1 MAIKKTGKL
10 GKVGARKTG
19 KARPKKGAE
28 ASVAD
33 AVQQIWLAGMGALA
47 RAQKDGPKAFEK
59 LIRDG
64 VAFVEDRRTSA
75 EELIGHA
82 LATAQATV
90 GKRMAETRD
99 TAAQTWGELEVLF
112 QKRVEKVLHQS
123 GIPTSAEIR
132 ALARRIDQL
141 SAHVEALAK
150 ARPAPR
156 KAAKK
161 VAKKAAKKPA
171 RRKAAAPAPATAPEP
186 AAG

>member
-10 GKVGARKTG
+10 GKAPRA
-19 KARPKKGAE
+19 KARRKPAPSQ

-47 RAQKDGPKAFEK
+47 RAQKEGPKTFEK

-64 VAFVEDRRTSA
+64 VAFVDERRSSA
-75 EELIGHA
+75 EELIGQA
-82 LATAQATV
+82 LASAQATV
-90 GKRMAETRD
+90 GKRMVQTRD
-99 TAAQTWGELEVLF
+99 SAAQTWSELESLF
-112 QKRVEKVLHQS
+112 QKRVESVLHQS

-150 ARPAPR
+150 ARPASR
-156 KAAKK
+156 KT
-161 VAKKAAKKPA
+161 AKKPA
-171 RRKAAAPAPATAPEP
+171 RRKAAP
-186 AAG
+186 AAASG

>member
-10 GKVGARKTG
+10 GKRKGA
-19 KARPKKGAE
+19 KARRKAAPAQTH
-28 ASVAD
+28 VAD

-47 RAQKDGPKAFEK
+47 RAQKEGPKTFEK

-64 VAFVEDRRTSA
+64 VSFVEDRRTSA

-99 TAAQTWGELEVLF
+99 SAQQTWNELESLF
-112 QKRVEKVLHQS
+112 QNRVEKVLHQT
-123 GIPTSAEIR
+123 GIPTATEIR

-150 ARPAPR
+150 ARPSGR
-156 KAAKK
+156 KA
-161 VAKKAAKKPA
+161 VRKAPKRAS
-171 RRKAAAPAPATAPEP
+171 RRKAGRPAPEP